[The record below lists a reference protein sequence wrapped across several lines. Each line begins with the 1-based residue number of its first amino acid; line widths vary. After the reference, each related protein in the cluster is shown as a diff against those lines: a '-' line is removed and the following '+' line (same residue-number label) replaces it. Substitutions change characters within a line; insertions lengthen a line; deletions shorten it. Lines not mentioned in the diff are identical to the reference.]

1 MRMKITELKKEMDA
15 QFAAARE
22 RFAEVDGRFDQ
33 VDARFAQVDARFA
46 QVDARFAQVDARF
59 AQVDARFEQVDARFE
74 QVDARFDRLEQRMV
88 IEHETTRR
96 YMDIVAE
103 QFREYVKML
112 ADGIGLNTDRLDRH
126 ETRITALEKLRSPTS
141 PS

>member
-1 MRMKITELKKEMDA
+1 MRVSDGDANPARTPAALVICPNDLTRHGPRSGLDDARMVTRMKITELKKEMDA
-15 QFAAARE
+15 
-22 RFAEVDGRFDQ
+22 
-33 VDARFAQVDARFA
+33 RFAQVDARFA
-46 QVDARFAQVDARF
+46 
-59 AQVDARFEQVDARFE
+59 QVDARFE

-112 ADGIGLNTDRLDRH
+112 ADGIGLNTERLDRH

>member
-22 RFAEVDGRFDQ
+22 RFAEVDARFEQ
-33 VDARFAQVDARFA
+33 VDARFAQVDG
-46 QVDARFAQVDARF
+46 
-59 AQVDARFEQVDARFE
+59 RFE

-112 ADGIGLNTDRLDRH
+112 ADGIGLNTERLDRH